1 MSKAFG
7 TIAERKNIMKN
18 TKQMVGIALLT
29 AIVAVL
35 QLTPSSIKVGVF
47 TFSFVL
53 IPIVVGAALYG
64 YKAGAWL
71 GLVFGAAVL
80 ISGDASLFLGINVA
94 GTIITVLL
102 KGLLAGLFA
111 GLAYKALEKVNK
123 YLAVIVAAVVCPL
136 TNTGIFLIGCRLFF
150 FDTISQMAKD
160 AQFDSAVAFMF
171 IGLAGINF
179 LVEFG
184 LNLVLS
190 PVIVRLINIGKKE
203 SR

>member
-71 GLVFGAAVL
+71 GLVFGVTVL